1 MFLKKKVRRNNENKY
16 ISSKWVKTELKTNLT
31 IYLFF
36 HMAMLVNPI
45 FLLAFIWDMILVW
58 DLVLT
63 HPFFL
68 LGSSLVL
75 GSGLG
80 LGSNAVFISGSKIR
94 TRSGE
99 ILGSWFGTLSWFEHG
114 LYFRFGPKHLIG
126 ICFWFGIRSW
136 FRTRFLNQ
144 V

>member
-1 MFLKKKVRRNNENKY
+1 
-16 ISSKWVKTELKTNLT
+16 
-31 IYLFF
+31 
-36 HMAMLVNPI
+36 
-45 FLLAFIWDMILVW
+45 MILVW

-68 LGSSLVL
+68 LGLSLVL

-99 ILGSWFGTLSWFEHG
+99 VLGSWFGTRSRFGHG
-114 LYFRFGPKHLIG
+114 LYFGFGPKHLIG
-126 ICFWFGIRSW
+126 ICSWFGIRSQ
-136 FRTRFLNQ
+136 FQTRSIL
-144 V
+144 